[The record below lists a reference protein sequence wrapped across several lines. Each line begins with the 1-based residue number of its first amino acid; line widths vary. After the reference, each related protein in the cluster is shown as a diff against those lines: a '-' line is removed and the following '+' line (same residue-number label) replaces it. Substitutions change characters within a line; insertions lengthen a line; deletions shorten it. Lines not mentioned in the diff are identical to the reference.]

1 MKKLDEKIIN
11 RSEDVYDIYYL
22 PKALPNGDVWHRA
35 LRLSDA
41 RFVHI
46 STLYGKSIENEVSED
61 ELEEIGIRLSKMLN
75 IEKLEKC
82 NECIYNYENY
92 IQDKEEEDAIRTPS
106 I

>member
-1 MKKLDEKIIN
+1 MLK
-11 RSEDVYDIYYL
+11 
-22 PKALPNGDVWHRA
+22 
-35 LRLSDA
+35 DA

-46 STLYGKSIENEVSED
+46 SSLFRQVKENEISED
-61 ELEEIGIRLSKMLN
+61 EISEIGIRLGKMLN